1 MREIKFRAWNEK
13 YGEWLDPAEHV
24 IYADDGSVAEVC
36 DLELVE
42 FVVKNVKLEQ
52 FTGLHDKNGKEI
64 YEGDIVK
71 CVARGSNDVFIMEV
85 AYSNDWAMFYIHSNN
100 HKPRGLSVA
109 FYGLKVIGNV
119 HENPELIE
127 SNRKEN

>member
-1 MREIKFRAWNEK
+1 MREIKFRAWDEK

-52 FTGLHDKNGKEI
+52 FTGLHDKNGKEV
-64 YEGDIVK
+64 YEGDIVTCSEGCPHK
-71 CVARGSNDVFIMEV
+71 IIWVEGLGGTFFGGMPAWYLSGLNEG
-85 AYSNDWAMFYIHSNN
+85 YSWTEDEE
-100 HKPRGLSVA
+100 
-109 FYGLKVIGNV
+109 VIGNV

-127 SNRKEN
+127 SKKEK